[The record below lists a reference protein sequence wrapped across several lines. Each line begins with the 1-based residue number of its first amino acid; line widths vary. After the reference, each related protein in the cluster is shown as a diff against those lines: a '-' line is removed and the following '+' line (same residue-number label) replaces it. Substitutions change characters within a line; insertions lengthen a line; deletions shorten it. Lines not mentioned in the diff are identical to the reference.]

1 MNKFTLSAMMVS
13 ILASGVHTLS
23 LAAEVKG
30 LTVFSSKTPAIA
42 GEVNSNFDNLK
53 SAVNDNHTRIG
64 NQQAAIGNLETVTA
78 AQDTDLKKLGA
89 TSQTHT
95 TDLNGLK
102 TSTGAL
108 GTDVTNLKAA
118 VVNNGQSIS
127 DLTGKAT
134 IQGNAIGTLQT
145 DVGAVKT
152 SVSEH
157 TTSLSGL
164 NTAMTAQTTIDTRQS
179 TEISGLK
186 VTTGNLGTD
195 VASLKTSVAT
205 HDTKLTNFQ
214 TEVGA
219 IKTVVTD
226 HSANILSLVPTLNA
240 HSSLIGA
247 LDARVVAV
255 ETHGGNNQC
264 PPDMVAVGPSCIDKY
279 EASVWDTRDQGLIA
293 KIRAGKASVG
303 DLTNQRGISNDNY
316 TVDCPD
322 TGNGC
327 TGIFAA
333 SVAGVQPSRY
343 TTWFQALAACRNSG
357 KRLPTNQEWQMA
369 AFGTPDPADNKLAKC
384 NVATLAPSPSGANSS
399 CVSDVGAYDMV
410 GNLWEWVA
418 DWMQGGTTPF
428 APTNFRN
435 SELYGYDASF
445 SVNPAVNQ
453 GTARTNMPS
462 TVQRGGSYADAGS
475 GPPGNIAGVFA
486 ISLNVAPSFSGALE
500 GFRCAK

>member
-1 MNKFTLSAMMVS
+1 MVAILS
-13 ILASGVHTLS
+13 SGVQSLS
-23 LAAEVKG
+23 LAADVKG
-30 LTVFSSKTPAIA
+30 LTVFSNGTPASA
-42 GEVNSNFDNLK
+42 AEVNANFDNLK
-53 SAVNDNHTRIG
+53 SAVNDNHVRIG
-64 NQQAAIGNLETVTA
+64 NHQAAIGNLETVTA
-78 AQDTDLKKLGA
+78 AQDTDLKKLGT

-102 TSTGAL
+102 TNTGAL

-118 VVNNGQSIS
+118 VTNHGQSIS

-134 IQGNAIGTLQT
+134 SQGNALGTLQT
-145 DVGAVKT
+145 EVGAVNTK
-152 SVSEH
+152 VSEH
-157 TTSLSGL
+157 ATSLSGL
-164 NTAMTAQTTIDTRQS
+164 NTALSKQS
-179 TEISGLK
+179 TENANQSSDIGGLR

-195 VASLKTSVAT
+195 VTNLKSSVAT
-205 HDTKLTNFQ
+205 HGTKLTNLQ
-214 TEVGA
+214 TDLNSV
-219 IKTVVTD
+219 KTVVTD
-226 HSANILSLVPTLNA
+226 HSANINSLVPTVNA
-240 HSSLIGA
+240 HSSSIGA
-247 LDARVVAV
+247 LDTRVAAV

-293 KIRAGKASVG
+293 KIRAGKISAG
-303 DLTNQRGISNDNY
+303 DSTTQRGISNDNY

-369 AFGTPDPADNKLAKC
+369 AFGTPDPTDNKLAKC
-384 NVATLAPSPSGANSS
+384 NVATAAPSKSGEYSS

-428 APTNFRN
+428 APTNLRN

-475 GPPGNIAGVFA
+475 GAPGNIAGVFA